1 MVTHWVLSLVN
12 GCFAM
17 GAGRF
22 SLCPAI
28 TVAIGAGL
36 SLSAMAGPFTVG
48 DVSVDASGSSAQ
60 QAQARALATGQSIA
74 LSRLYK
80 KLTLESDHAQLP
92 AVEAGDLERL
102 VRSYEVARERHSS
115 QRYIADLTVHFDP
128 DGVRRALRS
137 AHIPFAET
145 ESPSRLVLPL
155 LESDGALRLWEE
167 PNPWRDA
174 WHGIGWRHH
183 LVNLVLPYGEL
194 EDLTTVSAEQA
205 RNGDANALS
214 AVADRYSARETLVA
228 LARLESGGGVGVTA
242 TRHVGDESTIVFSR
256 HIAAVPN
263 TATTLHHVGDESTIA
278 FSRHTAAV
286 PNTAATLRQAALTM
300 AETLESDWKLANLVD
315 FSSLSTLDIST
326 RLTGLENWLSIRRR
340 FDSMSQ
346 LAGTQIVSLSRSEAQ
361 LTLRYY
367 GALGSLSDALDSR
380 GLSLID
386 DGGGGWR
393 IETKDVATP
402 LPEPDQDL
410 PEQASVPTAMDR
422 PAAAVSAADGET
434 DPEEDLLFE

>member
-36 SLSAMAGPFTVG
+36 SLSAMAEPFTVG

-92 AVEAGDLERL
+92 AVEAGDVERL

-115 QRYIADLTVHFDP
+115 QRYIANLTVHFDP
-128 DGVRRALRS
+128 VGVRRALRS

-214 AVADRYSARETLVA
+214 AIAGRYNARETLVA

-256 HIAAVPN
+256 HI
-263 TATTLHHVGDESTIA
+263 
-278 FSRHTAAV
+278 AAV

-386 DGGGGWR
+386 DGSGGWR

-402 LPEPDQDL
+402 LPEPDQNL
-410 PEQASVPTAMDR
+410 PEQASAPTAMDR

>member
-36 SLSAMAGPFTVG
+36 SLSAMAEPFTVG

-92 AVEAGDLERL
+92 AVEAGDVERL

-115 QRYIADLTVHFDP
+115 QRYIANLTVHFDP
-128 DGVRRALRS
+128 VGVRRALRS

-214 AVADRYSARETLVA
+214 AIAGRYNARETLVA

-256 HIAAVPN
+256 HI
-263 TATTLHHVGDESTIA
+263 
-278 FSRHTAAV
+278 AAV

-386 DGGGGWR
+386 DGGSGWR
-393 IETKDVATP
+393 IETKDVAAP
-402 LPEPDQDL
+402 PPEPDQDL

>member
-1 MVTHWVLSLVN
+1 
-12 GCFAM
+12 M
-17 GAGRF
+17 GARRF
-22 SLCPAI
+22 SLCLAI
-28 TVAIGAGL
+28 TVAIGVEL
-36 SLSAMAGPFTVG
+36 SFSAMAGPFTVG

-92 AVEAGDLERL
+92 AVEAGDVERL

-155 LESDGALRLWEE
+155 LESDGALRLWED

-194 EDLTTVSAEQA
+194 EDLTAVSAEQA
-205 RNGDANALS
+205 RNGNANALS
-214 AVADRYSARETLVA
+214 AVADRYNARETLVA
-228 LARLESGGGVGVTA
+228 LARLEPGGGVGVTA
-242 TRHVGDESTIVFSR
+242 TRHVGDESTIVFSQ
-256 HIAAVPN
+256 HI
-263 TATTLHHVGDESTIA
+263 
-278 FSRHTAAV
+278 AAV

-300 AETLESDWKLANLVD
+300 AEALESDWKLANLVD
-315 FSSLSTLDIST
+315 FSSLSTLNVST

-386 DGGGGWR
+386 DGSGGWR

>member
-263 TATTLHHVGDESTIA
+263 TATTL
-278 FSRHTAAV
+278 
-286 PNTAATLRQAALTM
+286 RQAALTM

-315 FSSLSTLDIST
+315 FSSLSTLDVST
-326 RLTGLENWLSIRRR
+326 KLTGLENWLSIRQR

-402 LPEPDQDL
+402 LPEPDQNL
-410 PEQASVPTAMDR
+410 PEQASAPAAMDR

>member
-1 MVTHWVLSLVN
+1 
-12 GCFAM
+12 M
-17 GAGRF
+17 GARRF
-22 SLCPAI
+22 SLCLAI
-28 TVAIGAGL
+28 TVAIGVEL
-36 SLSAMAGPFTVG
+36 SFSAMAGPFTVG

-92 AVEAGDLERL
+92 AVEAGDVERL

-115 QRYIADLTVHFDP
+115 QRYIANLTVHFDP

-155 LESDGALRLWEE
+155 LESDGALRLWED

-214 AVADRYSARETLVA
+214 AVAGRYNARETLVA

-263 TATTLHHVGDESTIA
+263 TA
-278 FSRHTAAV
+278 
-286 PNTAATLRQAALTM
+286 ATLRQAALTM

-315 FSSLSTLDIST
+315 FSSLSTLDVST

-380 GLSLID
+380 
-386 DGGGGWR
+386 
-393 IETKDVATP
+393 
-402 LPEPDQDL
+402 
-410 PEQASVPTAMDR
+410 
-422 PAAAVSAADGET
+422 
-434 DPEEDLLFE
+434 

>member
-36 SLSAMAGPFTVG
+36 SLSAMAEPFTVG

-80 KLTLESDHAQLP
+80 KHTLESDHAQLP
-92 AVEAGDLERL
+92 AVEAGDVERL

-115 QRYIADLTVHFDP
+115 QRYIANLTVHFDP
-128 DGVRRALRS
+128 VGVRRALRS

-214 AVADRYSARETLVA
+214 AIAGRYNARETLVA

-256 HIAAVPN
+256 HI
-263 TATTLHHVGDESTIA
+263 
-278 FSRHTAAV
+278 AAV

-386 DGGGGWR
+386 DGSGGWR

-402 LPEPDQDL
+402 LPEPDQNL
-410 PEQASVPTAMDR
+410 PEQASAPAAMDR

>member
-1 MVTHWVLSLVN
+1 
-12 GCFAM
+12 
-17 GAGRF
+17 
-22 SLCPAI
+22 
-28 TVAIGAGL
+28 
-36 SLSAMAGPFTVG
+36 
-48 DVSVDASGSSAQ
+48 
-60 QAQARALATGQSIA
+60 
-74 LSRLYK
+74 
-80 KLTLESDHAQLP
+80 
-92 AVEAGDLERL
+92 
-102 VRSYEVARERHSS
+102 
-115 QRYIADLTVHFDP
+115 
-128 DGVRRALRS
+128 
-137 AHIPFAET
+137 
-145 ESPSRLVLPL
+145 
-155 LESDGALRLWEE
+155 
-167 PNPWRDA
+167 
-174 WHGIGWRHH
+174 
-183 LVNLVLPYGEL
+183 
-194 EDLTTVSAEQA
+194 
-205 RNGDANALS
+205 
-214 AVADRYSARETLVA
+214 
-228 LARLESGGGVGVTA
+228 
-242 TRHVGDESTIVFSR
+242 
-256 HIAAVPN
+256 
-263 TATTLHHVGDESTIA
+263 
-278 FSRHTAAV
+278 
-286 PNTAATLRQAALTM
+286 M
-300 AETLESDWKLANLVD
+300 AETVESGWKLANLVD

>member
-36 SLSAMAGPFTVG
+36 SLSAMAEPFTVG

-92 AVEAGDLERL
+92 AVEAGDVERL

-115 QRYIADLTVHFDP
+115 QRYIANLTVHFDP
-128 DGVRRALRS
+128 VGVRRALRS

-214 AVADRYSARETLVA
+214 AIAGRYNARETLVA

-256 HIAAVPN
+256 HI
-263 TATTLHHVGDESTIA
+263 
-278 FSRHTAAV
+278 AAV

-386 DGGGGWR
+386 DGSGGWR

-402 LPEPDQDL
+402 LPEPDQNL
-410 PEQASVPTAMDR
+410 PEQASAPAAMDR

>member
-1 MVTHWVLSLVN
+1 
-12 GCFAM
+12 M
-17 GAGRF
+17 GARRF
-22 SLCPAI
+22 SLCLAI
-28 TVAIGAGL
+28 TVAIGVEL
-36 SLSAMAGPFTVG
+36 SFSAMAGPFTVG

-92 AVEAGDLERL
+92 AVEAGDVERL

-155 LESDGALRLWEE
+155 LESDGALRLWED

-214 AVADRYSARETLVA
+214 AIAGRYNARETLVA

-263 TATTLHHVGDESTIA
+263 TA
-278 FSRHTAAV
+278 
-286 PNTAATLRQAALTM
+286 ATLRQAALTM

-315 FSSLSTLDIST
+315 FSSLSTLNVST

-386 DGGGGWR
+386 DGSGGWR

-402 LPEPDQDL
+402 LPEPDQNL
-410 PEQASVPTAMDR
+410 PEQASAPAAMDR

>member
-263 TATTLHHVGDESTIA
+263 TA
-278 FSRHTAAV
+278 
-286 PNTAATLRQAALTM
+286 ATLRQAALTM